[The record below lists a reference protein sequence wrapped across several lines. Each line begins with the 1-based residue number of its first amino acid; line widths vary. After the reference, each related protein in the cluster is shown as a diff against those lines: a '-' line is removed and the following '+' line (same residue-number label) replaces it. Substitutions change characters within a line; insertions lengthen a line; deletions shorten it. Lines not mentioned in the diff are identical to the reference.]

1 MTPPALVATFEAPAE
16 HGRAQVVTR
25 NGLRS
30 SPAALPEV
38 PEAYRHAFTGD
49 GAHGVT
55 QTSFTKPMPISKHMH
70 RFCAVIALA
79 TLASAVPAQAQSLRG
94 SRASVVRQNSVAK
107 SHDYT
112 FLRTSGDVSRF
123 VDRGYLVPVT
133 GNSNYELANVSF
145 PYARPQV
152 RTFVQRLA
160 AQYRAACGEKLVV
173 TSLTRPQSRQPRNAS
188 RQSVHP
194 TGMAIDLRVS
204 DRRSCREWLEETLL
218 SLERGGILDATRERR
233 PPHYH
238 IALYPNQ
245 YDAYVTR
252 VASAPAPQTQDAT
265 RVSQAQEQQ
274 LAQSVSDTMRYRVRS
289 GDSLWEI
296 ARSHGT
302 TVNHLREINN
312 LRSSRIYAGQVIE
325 IPAR

>member
-1 MTPPALVATFEAPAE
+1 MGP
-16 HGRAQVVTR
+16 
-25 NGLRS
+25 
-30 SPAALPEV
+30 
-38 PEAYRHAFTGD
+38 D
-49 GAHGVT
+49 GVT
-55 QTSFTKPMPISKHMH
+55 ETSFTKPMPISKHMH

-79 TLASAVPAQAQSLRG
+79 TLASAMPAQAQSLRG
-94 SRASVVRQNSVAK
+94 SRASMVRQNSIAK
-107 SHDYT
+107 QHDYT
-112 FLRTSGDVSRF
+112 FLRTSGDVNRF
-123 VDRGYLVPVT
+123 VDRGYLVHMP

-194 TGMAIDLRVS
+194 TGMAVDLRVS
-204 DRRSCREWLEETLL
+204 DRRSCRTWLEETLL

-238 IALYPNQ
+238 IALYPSQ

-252 VASAPAPQTQDAT
+252 LASSTPGETRDAT
-265 RVSQAQEQQ
+265 RVAESAERQVTESA
-274 LAQSVSDTMRYRVRS
+274 SDTMRYRVRS

-302 TVNHLREINN
+302 TVNYLREINN

>member
-1 MTPPALVATFEAPAE
+1 
-16 HGRAQVVTR
+16 
-25 NGLRS
+25 
-30 SPAALPEV
+30 
-38 PEAYRHAFTGD
+38 
-49 GAHGVT
+49 
-55 QTSFTKPMPISKHMH
+55 MPISKHMH

-79 TLASAVPAQAQSLRG
+79 TLASAMPVQAQTLRG
-94 SRASVVRQNSVAK
+94 SRASMVRQNSIAK
-107 SHDYT
+107 DHEYT

-133 GNSNYELANVSF
+133 GNSNYELADVSF

-160 AQYRAACGEKLVV
+160 AQYRSACGEKLVV

-194 TGMAIDLRVS
+194 TGMAVDLRVS
-204 DRRSCREWLEETLL
+204 DRRSCREWLEETLMA
-218 SLERGGILDATRERR
+218 LERGGILDATREYR

-252 VASAPAPQTQDAT
+252 LASTSTTQTQDAT
-265 RVSQAQEQQ
+265 R
-274 LAQSVSDTMRYRVRS
+274 LAQSEEQAVSQSVTDTMRYRVRS

-312 LRSSRIYAGQVIE
+312 LRTSRIYAGQVIE
-325 IPAR
+325 IPAAAR